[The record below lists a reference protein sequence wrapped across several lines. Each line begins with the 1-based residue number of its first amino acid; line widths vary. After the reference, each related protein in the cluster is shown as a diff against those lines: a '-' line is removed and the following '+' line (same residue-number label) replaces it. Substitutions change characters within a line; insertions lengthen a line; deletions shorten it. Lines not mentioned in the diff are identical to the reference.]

1 MRPLLGDGR
10 STLCEVS
17 SPENGKTLQGLLF
30 EPSRCLG
37 CASALVY
44 CPNENPRGLSAAEV
58 LPIVQQFLLLKSAVF
73 CLDTGNSLCD
83 PGMVRAAVNHLRNC
97 SRDYENIALWG
108 RSSGAVAALRCGEME
123 PSLSAV
129 VCDGAYCDLKS
140 LWSLP
145 GWMSHVS
152 GLCRVAGGMS
162 SATSIAP
169 SAVEATPL
177 DVVTR
182 CSMPALFLHATEDE
196 TVPPIHGDTLQKAYG
211 GEAQLVMVPGT
222 HDTPRP
228 LSVVARAV
236 LFVVRAFE
244 QDHIFTLVEP
254 LRKLTALATERP
266 VPATERV
273 ATLGSSEKQARTR
286 RELFLGAVD
295 VFSQQRRAFFHE
307 VSLNNPR
314 KCQGPFLHVFGHVV
328 LPHVSC
334 EGVVAWTMNGV
345 GVDAQVGPVFFAT
358 ISTTELTLTLVK
370 CRRKAGTETT
380 EVQPAVT
387 TLALADAVLAPGT
400 EKYELDLR
408 VSYSGAFNLSVGS
421 ATVSVEH
428 LYEEDFLN
436 GACSEGRSDLIDSV
450 SMWTAMCCHDP
461 CDRAPSIVAS
471 GVVDG
476 GKQFIAGEFREALDL
491 TCLAPPTPH
500 VTSHRSPS
508 TDSIRTDNGYISPA
522 IRRKCEQMDVT
533 SHRSP
538 STDSIR
544 TDNGYI
550 SAAIRRKCEQMDP
563 PDGKASA
570 SKRSVAVPSV
580 SVTSRGTQGAF
591 SQRECDT
598 LLSRSNLVTRTD
610 GSLDLSRTN
619 FSASFVGERF
629 EPPLVNCDRD
639 PSCDSLSPASNR
651 TLPRYFGATRQQFEA
666 SPDPFPLATPVHVS
680 DVATM
685 STMYGKEGS
694 ASFVGERFD
703 SEPWPPLVNCD
714 RDPSCDSLSPASNRT
729 LPRSFGA
736 TRRQFEA
743 STDPFPLAT
752 PVHVSDEATMSTM
765 DGEEGTENTWQGHR
779 STWPGDAHVR
789 RDVQNTWS
797 PGEIC

>member
-1 MRPLLGDGR
+1 MSGSVTGSSAVRRLAGADGTDILTLWESMGPLLGDGG

-30 EPSRCLG
+30 EPSRCLPNR
-37 CASALVY
+37 ASALVY
-44 CPNENPRGLSAAEV
+44 CPNESPRGLSAAEV

-97 SRDYENIALWG
+97 SRRYRKIALWG
-108 RSSGAVAALRCGEME
+108 RSSGAAAALRCGEME

-129 VCDGAYCDLKS
+129 VCDGAYCDLMS
-140 LWSLP
+140 LRSLP

-162 SATSIAP
+162 SST
-169 SAVEATPL
+169 SAVEVAPL

-182 CSMPALFLHATEDE
+182 CSMRALFLHATEDE
-196 TVPPIHGDTLQKAYG
+196 TVPPVHGERLQKAYG
-211 GEAQLVMVPGT
+211 GQAQLVTVPGT

-236 LFVVRAFE
+236 LFVVRAFKQE
-244 QDHIFTLVEP
+244 ADLTLVEP

-266 VPATERV
+266 VPAKERV
-273 ATLGSSEKQARTR
+273 VRLSSGEKQAQTR
-286 RELFLGAVD
+286 RQLFLSAAD
-295 VFSQQRRAFFHE
+295 VFPQQRHAFFHE
-307 VSLNNPR
+307 VNLRQPH
-314 KCQGPFLHVFGHVV
+314 KCQGPFLHVFGSVV
-328 LPHVSC
+328 LPHSSC

-358 ISTTELTLTLVK
+358 ISTTQLTLTLVK
-370 CRRKAGTETT
+370 CGHEA
-380 EVQPAVT
+380 VPAVT
-387 TLALADAVLAPGT
+387 TLAVADAFLAEST
-400 EKYELDLR
+400 DKYELDLR

-421 ATVSVEH
+421 AVVSFAH

-436 GACSEGRSDLIDSV
+436 GACSEGGSGLKDSV
-450 SMWTAMCCHDP
+450 SMWAAMCGHGP
-461 CDRAPSIVAS
+461 CDHAPDISAS

-476 GKQFIAGEFREALDL
+476 GMFIGGEFREAVDL
-491 TCLAPPTPH
+491 
-500 VTSHRSPS
+500 PS
-508 TDSIRTDNGYISPA
+508 DGYSFRAMRATDSIRTDNGYISPE

-550 SAAIRRKCEQMDP
+550 SPAIRWKFEQMDR

-570 SKRSVAVPSV
+570 SKRSVAEPSV
-580 SVTSRGTQGAF
+580 SVTFRGTQGAF

-598 LLSRSNLVTRTD
+598 LLSRSDLVTRTD

-619 FSASFVGERF
+619 FSSSFVGERF
-629 EPPLVNCDRD
+629 DSEPWPPSVNWDRD

-651 TLPRYFGATRQQFEA
+651 TLPR
-666 SPDPFPLATPVHVS
+666 H
-680 DVATM
+680 
-685 STMYGKEGS
+685 
-694 ASFVGERFD
+694 
-703 SEPWPPLVNCD
+703 
-714 RDPSCDSLSPASNRT
+714 
-729 LPRSFGA
+729 FGA
-736 TRRQFEA
+736 TRRQPEA
-743 STDPFPLAT
+743 SPDPYPLAT
-752 PVHVSDEATMSTM
+752 PVHVSDEATVSTM
-765 DGEEGTENTWQGHR
+765 DGEEGAENTWHGNR
-779 STWPGDAHVR
+779 STWPGDSDVR

-797 PGEIC
+797 P